1 MKKVLFSVLVFGV
14 ITFGVF
20 VSTPD
25 SPATV
30 VADGTD
36 YSETNGFPIQPPV

>member
-1 MKKVLFSVLVFGV
+1 MKKVLFSVLVFGI
-14 ITFGVF
+14 ITLGVF

-30 VADGTD
+30 VADGTE

>member
-1 MKKVLFSVLVFGV
+1 MKKVLFSVLVFGI

-20 VSTPD
+20 VSAPD

-30 VADGTD
+30 VADGTNN
-36 YSETNGFPIQPPV
+36 SETNAFPIQPPV